1 MYNALGATKGLSLT
15 KIIGGIAKTLQI
27 ANQVIPLYQKTK
39 PMIQNAKSLF
49 SVVKEMKKAT
59 PTSTTPQKNIS
70 TTKNTENK
78 TNFNLKKESN
88 ASPTFFL

>member
-1 MYNALGATKGLSLT
+1 MYNVIGATKGLSLT

-49 SVVKEMKKAT
+49 SVVKEMKKTT
-59 PTSTTPQKNIS
+59 PTSTNTSQKNIP
-70 TTKNTENK
+70 TNKNIEMK
-78 TNFNLKKESN
+78 TPNLKKESN
-88 ASPTFFL
+88 VSPTFFL